1 MNASPYESKSR
12 AAPATRF
19 DLLAV
24 DLDGTLL
31 NSQHELPPENRAAL
45 HRAHEA
51 GIRVVLCTGRSFPET
66 APILKDIGLDLD
78 ATVTVF
84 GALLSDARTG
94 QTLERRR
101 IDLPTSFALT
111 DWFLERDYTVLW
123 LTDGQESGHDGYV
136 IDAPRRHAAV
146 DRWVQQTPCKVL
158 AVERLD
164 ADVFAPLRIS
174 IIDDCDVLESVATDL
189 HAAFDGRI
197 AHNVIRA
204 PAYELTIIEAFAA
217 GVNKWTGI
225 ERLCRR
231 WNIDP
236 ARTAA
241 VGDDVNDIDLLREA
255 GLGVAMANARPEVKQ
270 VADRLTKDNDSAG
283 VAALIDELLQP

>member
-1 MNASPYESKSR
+1 
-12 AAPATRF
+12 
-19 DLLAV
+19 
-24 DLDGTLL
+24 
-31 NSQHELPPENRAAL
+31 
-45 HRAHEA
+45 
-51 GIRVVLCTGRSFPET
+51 
-66 APILKDIGLDLD
+66 
-78 ATVTVF
+78 VF

-94 QTLERRR
+94 RTLERRP
-101 IDLPTSFALT
+101 IDLATSFAVT
-111 DWFLERDYTVLW
+111 DWFLERGFTVLW
-123 LTDGQESGHDGYV
+123 LTDGQEAGHDGYV
-136 IDAPRRHAAV
+136 VDAPRRHAAV
-146 DRWVQQTPCKVL
+146 DRWVQQTPCNV
-158 AVERLD
+158 VCVDRLS

-174 IIDDCDVLESVATDL
+174 LIDDRDVLEGVSGEL
-189 HAAFDGRI
+189 RSAFDGRLT
-197 AHNVIRA
+197 HNVLRA
-204 PAYELTIIEAFAA
+204 PAYDLTIIEAFAT